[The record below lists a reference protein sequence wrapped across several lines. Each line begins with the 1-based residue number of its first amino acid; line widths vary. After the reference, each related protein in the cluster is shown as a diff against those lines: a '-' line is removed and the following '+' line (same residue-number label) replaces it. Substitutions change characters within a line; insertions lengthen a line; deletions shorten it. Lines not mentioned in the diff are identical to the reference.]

1 VTDSGRR
8 YWPWW
13 WQFQQAAALLVGT
26 ALVILEGYRGTYNPV
41 AMGFAFAAFGLAA
54 ITEGAKAVL
63 RRANG
68 GGGPS

>member
-1 VTDSGRR
+1 MDQRR

-13 WQFQQAAALLVGT
+13 WQFQQVAALLAG
-26 ALVILEGYRGTYNPV
+26 AILVTVESWRGTYNPV

-63 RRANG
+63 RRMNG
-68 GGGPS
+68 GGSS